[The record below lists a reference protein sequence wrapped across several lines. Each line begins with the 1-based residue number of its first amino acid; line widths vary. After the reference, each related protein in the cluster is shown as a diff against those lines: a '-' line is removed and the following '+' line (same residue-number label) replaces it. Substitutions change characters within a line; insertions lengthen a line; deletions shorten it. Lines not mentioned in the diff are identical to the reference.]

1 MYHVTSSG
9 RATLRQPLPAGSAR
23 IPSEA
28 SVVCE
33 CCPATTIGTL
43 LGGPVWIVAAEEEGG
58 RGTGVRGTAIGRE
71 KVQNRAGGK
80 KEASE
85 GWR

>member
-1 MYHVTSSG
+1 M
-9 RATLRQPLPAGSAR
+9 
-23 IPSEA
+23 
-28 SVVCE
+28 
-33 CCPATTIGTL
+33 
-43 LGGPVWIVAAEEEGG
+43 VAAEEEGG